1 MKALWVLLRGLQAE
15 WETNEKRMTKK
26 ARNILD
32 RIGHT
37 PLVPITV
44 LNRNRNVEILA
55 KLESFNPGGSIK
67 DRAALYMIETA
78 ERSGE
83 LTRDKI
89 ILEATS
95 GNTGI
100 GLALV
105 AAVKGYRILLTMSE
119 GASEERVK
127 ILKALG
133 AEIAF
138 TPAHLGTD
146 GAIEHGYELV
156 RENPETYWLADQFN
170 NEANWMSHY
179 YGTAMEIWEDT
190 GGDFQA
196 AVITMGT
203 TGTLMGLSRR
213 FRELDPRIQ
222 IIGVEPYLGH
232 KIQGLKNMKE
242 SYRPG
247 IFEKGRVDRIINI
260 DDEEAFETAR
270 LLARKEG
277 LFVGMSSGAAMAVA
291 LKAAAEMKT
300 GRIVTIFPDGGEKYL
315 STPLFTVKKKSGLR
329 LYNTMSRRQESFAPR
344 EENRVSIYACGPTLC
359 QFLDLGQCRRM
370 IFADLIR
377 RYMEL
382 KGYEVSLVMNVTDL
396 DDRTIEGAERAG
408 ISLREFTDRFYE
420 ALTIDLDRLGIK
432 PATHYPRPSEH
443 VEDMIGLTQKLLEKG
458 YAYEKLRSIYFDI
471 SRFRD
476 YGRLSR
482 IDLNKIRLGKTV
494 DLDQYEK
501 ENPRDFTLLKR
512 STLNELKRG
521 IFFKTPWGNVRPGWH
536 IECAAMALKYLGPTH
551 DIHTSGVALIF
562 PHHENTIAISQA
574 VTDKP
579 LANYWLHSEPVML
592 DAEQSA
598 GGEANGHVTF
608 RDLLNLGFSGREV
621 RYWLLSRHYRKPIYY
636 SQAKLRAVRNTIS
649 HLDLFVQKLH
659 NAPPGPVDPE
669 MDQAIYA
676 MRQRFTESMD
686 NDLNIAPALAS
697 LFQFT
702 RAVNKKMDRSGLDP
716 SDREKVVA
724 ALERVNSVLGIMRL
738 AAPALDET
746 VKNLVRQREA
756 ARERRE
762 WDLADSLREKL
773 KSMGVEVIDTREGPV
788 WRKI

>member
-1 MKALWVLLRGLQAE
+1 MTTKA
-15 WETNEKRMTKK
+15 K
-26 ARNILD
+26 AKNILD
-32 RIGHT
+32 QIGHT

-67 DRAALYMIETA
+67 DRTALYMIEAA
-78 ERSGE
+78 EKSGD
-83 LTRDKI
+83 LTREKI

-119 GASEERVK
+119 AVSEERVK

-156 RENPETYWLADQFN
+156 RENPGAYWLADQFN
-170 NEANWMSHY
+170 NDANWMAHY
-179 YGTAMEIWEDT
+179 RGTAMEIWEQT
-190 GGDFQA
+190 GGDFN
-196 AVITMGT
+196 AVIATMGT
-203 TGTLMGLSRR
+203 TGTLMGISRR
-213 FRELDPRIQ
+213 FRELNPGIQ

-247 IFEKGRVDRIINI
+247 IFEKARADRIINI

-277 LFVGMSSGAAMAVA
+277 LFVGMSSGAAIAVA
-291 LKAAAEMKT
+291 LKVAGEIKS
-300 GRIVTIFPDGGEKYL
+300 GRIVVILPDGGEKYL
-315 STPLFTVKKKSGLR
+315 STPLFTARKKSGLR
-329 LYNTMSRRQESFAPR
+329 LYNTMARRQEAFVPQ

-359 QFLDLGQCRRM
+359 QFMDLVQCRRLL
-370 IFADLIR
+370 FSDLIR

-382 KGYEVSLVMNVTDL
+382 KGYEVTLIMNVTDL
-396 DDRTIEGAERAG
+396 DDRTIEGAEKAG
-408 ISLREFTDRFYE
+408 VSLREFTDGFYD
-420 ALTIDLDRLGIK
+420 ALMADMDSLGIQR
-432 PATHYPRPSEH
+432 ATAYPRPSEH
-443 VEDMIGLTQKLLEKG
+443 VEDMIALTQKLLEKG

-476 YGRLSR
+476 YGKLSR

-521 IFFKTPWGNVRPGWH
+521 IFFKTTWGNVRPGWH

-562 PHHENTIAISQA
+562 PHHENAIAISQA
-574 VTDKP
+574 VTDRP
-579 LANYWLHSEPVML
+579 LANYWLHNEPVMG
-592 DAEQSA
+592 DAEGSA
-598 GGEANGHVTF
+598 EAVENGHVTL
-608 RDLLNLGFSGREV
+608 RDLMHQGYSGREV
-621 RYWLLSRHYRKPIYY
+621 RYWLLSRHYRKPIFY
-636 SQAKLRAVRNTIS
+636 SQTKLRGARNTVS
-649 HLDLFVQKLH
+649 HLDMFIQKLH
-659 NAPPGPVDPE
+659 NAQAGPVDPE
-669 MDQAIYA
+669 MDQTIYA
-676 MRQRFTESMD
+676 LRTRFIESMD
-686 NDLNIAPALAS
+686 NDFNIAPALAS

-702 RAVNKKMDRSGLDP
+702 RTINKRMDQSGLAP
-716 SDREKVVA
+716 SDREKVLT
-724 ALERVNSVLGIMRL
+724 ALRRVNSVLGIMRL
-738 AAPALDET
+738 DPPAADGAVEE
-746 VKNLVRQREA
+746 LVQRRED
-756 ARERRE
+756 ARKRRE
-762 WDLADSLREKL
+762 WDQADDLREKL
-773 KSMGVEVIDTREGPV
+773 KGMGIEVIDTKEGPV
-788 WRKI
+788 WRKN

>member
-1 MKALWVLLRGLQAE
+1 
-15 WETNEKRMTKK
+15 MTEGAK
-26 ARNILD
+26 NILD
-32 RIGHT
+32 QIGGT
-37 PLVPITV
+37 PLVPIAV
-44 LNRNRNVEILA
+44 LNQNRNVQILA

-67 DRAALYMIETA
+67 DRPALYMIEAA
-78 ERSGE
+78 EKTGE
-83 LTRDKI
+83 LTKDKI

-119 GASEERVK
+119 AVSEERVK

-146 GAIEHGYELV
+146 GAIEHGYQLL
-156 RENPETYWLADQFN
+156 RENPGTYWLADQFN
-170 NEANWMSHY
+170 NEANWMAHY
-179 YGTAMEIWEDT
+179 HGTAMEIWEQT
-190 GGDFQA
+190 GGGDLN
-196 AVITMGT
+196 AVIATMGT
-203 TGTLMGLSRR
+203 TGTLMGMSRR
-213 FRELDPRIQ
+213 FRELDPGIQ

-247 IFEKGRVDRIINI
+247 IFEKARADRIINI
-260 DDEEAFETAR
+260 DDEEAYETAR

-291 LKAAAEMKT
+291 LRVAGEMDS
-300 GRIVTIFPDGGEKYL
+300 GRIVVILPDGGEKYL
-315 STPLFTVKKKSGLR
+315 STPLFTARKKSGLR
-329 LYNTMSRRQESFAPR
+329 LYNTLTRRQEAFVPQ

-359 QFLDLGQCRRM
+359 QVIDLIQCRRLL
-370 IFADLIR
+370 FSDLIR

-382 KGYEVSLVMNVTDL
+382 KGYDVTLIMNVTDL

-408 ISLREFTDRFYE
+408 ISLREFTDRFYD
-420 ALTIDLDRLGIK
+420 ALMADLDSLGIQR
-432 PATHYPRPSEH
+432 ATAYPRPSEH
-443 VEDMIGLTQKLLEKG
+443 VEDMIALTQKLLEKG

-476 YGRLSR
+476 YGKLSR

-521 IFFKTPWGNVRPGWH
+521 IFFKTTWGNVRPGWH

-551 DIHTSGVALIF
+551 DIHTSGVGLIF
-562 PHHENTIAISQA
+562 PHHENAIAISQA
-574 VTDKP
+574 VTDRP
-579 LANYWLHSEPVML
+579 LANYWLHNEPVMG
-592 DAEQSA
+592 DASSPA
-598 GGEANGHVTF
+598 EAVENGHVTL
-608 RDLLNLGFSGREV
+608 RDLMDHGYSGREV
-621 RYWLLSRHYRKPIYY
+621 RYWLLSRHYRKPIFY
-636 SQAKLRAVRNTIS
+636 SQAKLRAARNTIS
-649 HLDLFVQKLH
+649 HLDMFIQKLH
-659 NAPPGPVDPE
+659 NAQTGPVDPE
-669 MDQAIYA
+669 MDQTIYA
-676 MRQRFTESMD
+676 LRQRFIESMD
-686 NDLNIAPALAS
+686 NDFNIAPALAS

-702 RAVNKKMDRSGLDP
+702 RSINRRMDKSGLAP
-716 SDREKVVA
+716 SDREKVLT
-724 ALERVNSVLGIMRL
+724 ALGRVNSVLGIMRL
-738 AAPALDET
+738 ATPAADGAVEE
-746 VKNLVRQREA
+746 LVQRREA
-756 ARERRE
+756 ARSKKE
-762 WDLADSLREKL
+762 WDLADDLREKL
-773 KSMGVEVIDTREGPV
+773 KDMGVEVIDTKEGPV
-788 WRKI
+788 WRKK

>member
-1 MKALWVLLRGLQAE
+1 
-15 WETNEKRMTKK
+15 MTKGAK
-26 ARNILD
+26 NILD
-32 RIGHT
+32 QIGRT

-78 ERSGE
+78 EKTGD
-83 LTRDKI
+83 LTKDKI

-119 GASEERVK
+119 AVSEERVK

-133 AEIAF
+133 AKLEF

-179 YGTAMEIWEDT
+179 HGTAMEIWKET
-190 GGDFQA
+190 EGRLN
-196 AVITMGT
+196 AVIATMGT
-203 TGTLMGLSRR
+203 TGTLMGISRR
-213 FRELDPRIQ
+213 FRELDSRIQ

-247 IFEKGRVDRIINI
+247 IFEKARADRIINV

-291 LKAAAEMKT
+291 LKAAGEMKA
-300 GRIVTIFPDGGEKYL
+300 GRIVVIFPDGGEKYL
-315 STPLFTVKKKSGLR
+315 STPLFTAREKSGLR
-329 LYNTMSRRQESFAPR
+329 LYNTLTRRQEAFVPQ

-359 QFLDLGQCRRM
+359 QVIDLAHCRRLL
-370 IFADLIR
+370 FSDLIR
-377 RYMEL
+377 RYMEF
-382 KGYEVSLVMNVTDL
+382 KGYDVTLIMNVTDL
-396 DDRTIEGAERAG
+396 DDRTIEGAETAG
-408 ISLREFTDRFYE
+408 VSLREFTDRFYD
-420 ALTIDLDRLGIK
+420 ALMEDLDSLGIK
-432 PATHYPRPSEH
+432 RATDYPRPSEH
-443 VEDMIGLTQKLLEKG
+443 VDDMIALTQKLLGKG

-521 IFFKTPWGNVRPGWH
+521 IFFKTAWGNVRPGWH

-551 DIHTSGVALIF
+551 DIHTSGVSLIF
-562 PHHENTIAISQA
+562 PHHENTIAIGQA
-574 VTDKP
+574 VTEKP
-579 LANYWLHSEPVML
+579 LANYWLHNEPVMG
-592 DAEQSA
+592 DASGRA
-598 GGEANGHVTF
+598 EATENGHVTL
-608 RDLLNLGFSGREV
+608 RDLLDQGYSGREV
-621 RYWLLSRHYRKPIYY
+621 RYWLLSRHYRKPIFF
-636 SQAKLRAVRNTIS
+636 SRAKLSGARNTLS
-649 HLDLFVQKLH
+649 HLDTFIQKLH
-659 NAPPGPVDPE
+659 STRPGPADPDI
-669 MDQAIYA
+669 DQAIYA
-676 MRQRFTESMD
+676 LRQKFIESMD
-686 NDLNIAPALAS
+686 DDFNIAPALAS

-702 RAVNKKMDRSGLDP
+702 RTVNKKMDRSGLD
-716 SDREKVVA
+716 SFDREKVLT
-724 ALERVNSVLGIMRL
+724 ALGRVDSVLGIMSL
-738 AAPALDET
+738 EPPAADARVEE
-746 VKNLVRQREA
+746 LVQ
-756 ARERRE
+756 RRE
-762 WDLADSLREKL
+762 SARVKKEWAVADALREEL
-773 KSMGVEVIDTREGPV
+773 KGMGVEVIDTKEGPA
-788 WRKI
+788 WRKIDH

>member
-1 MKALWVLLRGLQAE
+1 
-15 WETNEKRMTKK
+15 MTKGAK
-26 ARNILD
+26 NILD
-32 RIGHT
+32 QIGQT

-67 DRAALYMIETA
+67 DRAALYMIEAA
-78 ERSGE
+78 EKTGD
-83 LTRDKI
+83 LTKDKI

-119 GASEERVK
+119 AVSEERVK

-133 AEIAF
+133 AKIEF

-170 NEANWMSHY
+170 NEANWMAHY
-179 YGTAMEIWEDT
+179 HGTAMEIWKATE
-190 GGDFQA
+190 GRLN
-196 AVITMGT
+196 AVIATMGT
-203 TGTLMGLSRR
+203 TGTLMGISRR
-213 FRELDPRIQ
+213 FRELDSGIQ
-222 IIGVEPYLGH
+222 IVGVEPYLGH

-247 IFEKGRVDRIINI
+247 IFEKARADRIINV

-291 LKAAAEMKT
+291 LKVAGEMKA
-300 GRIVTIFPDGGEKYL
+300 GRIVVIFPDGGEKYL
-315 STPLFTVKKKSGLR
+315 STPLFTAREKSGLR
-329 LYNTMSRRQESFAPR
+329 LYNTLSRRQEAFVPQ

-359 QFLDLGQCRRM
+359 QVIDLAHCRRLL
-370 IFADLIR
+370 FSDLIR
-377 RYMEL
+377 RYMEF
-382 KGYEVSLVMNVTDL
+382 KGYDVTLIMNVTDL
-396 DDRTIEGAERAG
+396 DDRTIEGAETAG
-408 ISLREFTDRFYE
+408 VSLREFTDRFYG
-420 ALTIDLDRLGIK
+420 ALMEDLESLCIK
-432 PATHYPRPSEH
+432 RATAYPRPSEH
-443 VEDMIGLTQKLLEKG
+443 VDDMIALTQKLLEKG

-521 IFFKTPWGNVRPGWH
+521 IFFKTVWGNVRPGWH

-551 DIHTSGVALIF
+551 DIHTSGVSLIF
-562 PHHENTIAISQA
+562 PHHENTIAIGQA

-579 LANYWLHSEPVML
+579 LANYWLHNEPVMG
-592 DAEQSA
+592 DVSGRAEA
-598 GGEANGHVTF
+598 TENGHVTL
-608 RDLLNLGFSGREV
+608 RDLLGQGYSGREV
-621 RYWLLSRHYRKPIYY
+621 RYWLLSRHYRKPIFF
-636 SQAKLRAVRNTIS
+636 SQTKLSGARNTLS
-649 HLDLFVQKLH
+649 HLDTFIQKLH
-659 NAPPGPVDPE
+659 STRPGPADPDI
-669 MDQAIYA
+669 DQTIYA
-676 MRQRFTESMD
+676 LRQKFIESMD
-686 NDLNIAPALAS
+686 DDFNIAPALAA

-702 RAVNKKMDRSGLDP
+702 RTVNKKMDRSGLDP
-716 SDREKVVA
+716 SDRDKVLT
-724 ALERVNSVLGIMRL
+724 ALGRVDSVLGIMSL
-738 AAPALDET
+738 APPEADARVEE
-746 VKNLVRQREA
+746 LVQRREA
-756 ARERRE
+756 ARAKKE
-762 WDLADSLREKL
+762 WGMADALRQEL
-773 KSMGVEVIDTREGPV
+773 KGMGVEVIDTKEGPA
-788 WRKI
+788 WRKIDH